1 MFVALLVLGAC
12 AGALLGLIVLS
23 FVLRPPVV
31 MQIVSSRPARERRA
45 HEHPDLS
52 KRASRI
58 PAVPP
63 PLAPATATPTV
74 PDAGFMKQRQLG
86 TPVQPI
92 APLPPS
98 PSAPNSPSAPRAKP
112 VTALTADGVTEAI
125 ARIANDAELRQLIEN
140 GNLLQAVRRYKE
152 QHGVGVAEAKQA
164 LEAFRSQSERN
175 AKVVEAVEHV
185 VDVTATDPQIVQA
198 IRSGKVIE
206 AIKLYRAKTGVS
218 LQDAKAAI
226 DEWRR
231 HMGR

>member
-1 MFVALLVLGAC
+1 M
-12 AGALLGLIVLS
+12 
-23 FVLRPPVV
+23 
-31 MQIVSSRPARERRA
+31 
-45 HEHPDLS
+45 
-52 KRASRI
+52 
-58 PAVPP
+58 
-63 PLAPATATPTV
+63 
-74 PDAGFMKQRQLG
+74 
-86 TPVQPI
+86 
-92 APLPPS
+92 
-98 PSAPNSPSAPRAKP
+98 
-112 VTALTADGVTEAI
+112 TADGVTEAI